1 MSKRTKRILA
11 IIGVIIAI
19 VFIIFITN
27 PDIIEIFN
35 SGSVGG

>member
-1 MSKRTKRILA
+1 MSKRTRRILA

-27 PDIIEIFN
+27 PDLIEIFN
-35 SGSVGG
+35 SGTIGN

>member
-11 IIGVIIAI
+11 IIGVIVAI
-19 VFIIFITN
+19 IFIIFITN

-35 SGSVGG
+35 SGTVGN